1 MALNWTM
8 TNADGSPIP
17 LPQEMTIC
25 TIDSGA
31 ELKLSV
37 PADARGAAAKTLLS
51 AGRVYLT
58 DKRLIFISRGA
69 TPKPPFDSLSVP
81 LHSVL
86 STKFEQPTFGSNY
99 LKLTIKPAPDGGLTE
114 GTEGELRFKERPM
127 FEFVALLEKTR
138 ERAIYMARQTEADDE
153 NLPTYSSPAE
163 TSTVSFVGG
172 VPVDNPPGYDA

>member
-8 TNADGSPIP
+8 TNPDGTPVP
-17 LPQEMTIC
+17 LPHEMTIC

-31 ELKLSV
+31 ELKLTA
-37 PADARGAAAKTLLS
+37 PADGRGAPAKTLQS
-51 AGRVYLT
+51 SGRVYLT
-58 DKRLIFISRGA
+58 DKRLIFLSRA
-69 TPKPPFDSLSVP
+69 PPPAPAFDSLSVP

-86 STKFEQPTFGSNY
+86 STKFEQPTFGANV
-99 LKLTIKPAPDGGLTE
+99 LRLTIKPAPDGGLTE

-153 NLPTYSSPAE
+153 NLPTYTSPSG
-163 TSTVSFVGG
+163 TSAVSFVGG

>member
-1 MALNWTM
+1 MPN
-8 TNADGSPIP
+8 
-17 LPQEMTIC
+17 Q
-25 TIDSGA
+25 
-31 ELKLSV
+31 
-37 PADARGAAAKTLLS
+37 
-51 AGRVYLT
+51 
-58 DKRLIFISRGA
+58 LIFISRGA

-138 ERAIYMARQTEADDE
+138 ERGDSGERGVYAS
-153 NLPTYSSPAE
+153 LG
-163 TSTVSFVGG
+163 GG
-172 VPVDNPPGYDA
+172 VGACSIASSAGGGLRARRLRNGRRRLLPVDDDVAVRSRK